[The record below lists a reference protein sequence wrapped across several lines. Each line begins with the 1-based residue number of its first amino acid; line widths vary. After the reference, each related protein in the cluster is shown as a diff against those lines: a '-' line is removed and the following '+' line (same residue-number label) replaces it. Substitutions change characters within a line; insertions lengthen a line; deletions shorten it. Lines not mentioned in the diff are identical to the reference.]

1 MALRLFLLVALL
13 LFCTLQVSSDSEIT
27 DQVKPLTY
35 AGTFF
40 RLCTCFRLLPHD
52 LFDCQG
58 LCQVRCGLHSRKNVC
73 MRACGT
79 CCARCNCVPPG
90 TYGNREACG
99 KCYTDMTTHGNRLK
113 CP

>member
-35 AGTFF
+35 A
-40 RLCTCFRLLPHD
+40 
-52 LFDCQG
+52 DCQG

>member
-1 MALRLFLLVALL
+1 MALRLFVFVALL
-13 LFCTLQVSSDSEIT
+13 LFCTLQVSSDSEIA
-27 DQVKPLTY
+27 DEVKGPNSTPLTY
-35 AGTFF
+35 A
-40 RLCTCFRLLPHD
+40 
-52 LFDCQG
+52 DCQG
-58 LCQVRCGLHSRKNVC
+58 LCQVRCARARKNVC
-73 MRACGT
+73 MRACGA

>member
-1 MALRLFLLVALL
+1 MALKPFLLLALL
-13 LFCTLQVSSDSEIT
+13 FFCALQVSSYSEINDDEQ
-27 DQVKPLTY
+27 DQLALQVVKGANRRLLTY
-35 AGTFF
+35 V
-40 RLCTCFRLLPHD
+40 
-52 LFDCQG
+52 DCKG
-58 LCQVRCGLHSRKNVC
+58 LCQVRCGAHSRPNVC
-73 MRACGT
+73 NRACGT